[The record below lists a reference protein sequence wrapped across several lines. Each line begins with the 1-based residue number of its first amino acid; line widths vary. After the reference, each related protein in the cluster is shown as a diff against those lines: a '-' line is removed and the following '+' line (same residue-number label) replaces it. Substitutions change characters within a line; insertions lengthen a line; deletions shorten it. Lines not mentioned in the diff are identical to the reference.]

1 MVLYV
6 MKWDIPPD
14 KVEAY
19 LNWTE
24 SAIPPNLVVPGV
36 IDFQA
41 HQPDNGTSQVVVA
54 YQFADLAAWAHWYAH
69 GDVRK
74 VMDAM
79 NIFTTNASLELWIPS
94 LPPADSPEL
103 DIRLQGPDGL

>member
-1 MVLYV
+1 MAMVLYV

-24 SAIPPNLVVPGV
+24 SAVPPTLAVPGV

-41 HQPDNGTSQVVVA
+41 HQPDNGTSQIVVT
-54 YQFADLAAWAHWYAH
+54 YEFDDLAAWADWYAH

-74 VMDAM
+74 AMDAI
-79 NIFTTNASLELWIPS
+79 NTLTNHASLELWIPS
-94 LPPADSPEL
+94 LPPADSQRL
-103 DIRLQGPDGL
+103 DIRS